1 MGIIVPTDFHIFK
14 MVETTNQDI
23 VFFFLSVASKMTKVE
38 GLAIPG
44 TCL

>member
-1 MGIIVPTDFHIFK
+1 MGIIIPTDFHIFK
-14 MVETTNQDI
+14 MVETTNQDT
-23 VFFFLSVASKMTKVE
+23 VFFLSVASKMTKVE